1 MDNSESMNVDESIQD
16 LRDDY
21 STLGLGQ
28 LELRLREGGE
38 QVATL
43 QVLRDDN
50 TLTRGLVKLDHL
62 DDELAVLQL
71 IEEPRLPQPVPALL
85 LRQLLKLSRVKVPV
99 LPAPHEEDHG
109 EPAPA
114 QLCDQVVILRK

>member
-38 QVATL
+38 QVTTL
-43 QVLRDDN
+43 QVLRDDD
-50 TLTRGLVKLDHL
+50 TLARGLVKLDHF

-85 LRQLLKLSRVKVPV
+85 L
-99 LPAPHEEDHG
+99 
-109 EPAPA
+109 
-114 QLCDQVVILRK
+114 